1 MKMNKLISNLF
12 RLARLLTDFKA
23 ITSGN
28 IGKMARRGK
37 NKIIGRKIIKK
48 LW

>member
-12 RLARLLTDFKA
+12 RLARLLIDFKA

-37 NKIIGRKIIKK
+37 NKILGRKLIRKI
-48 LW
+48 W